1 MLGRGWR
8 LDLLTPP
15 TPATAGPP
23 TPPWP
28 PAGGRT
34 TGGTGGGGGVGSE
47 RSRLRGRA
55 SLVEVASPP
64 RLLTAIALTSL
75 ETLIV
80 AVALKQRHVQGK
92 KLPDPIHLY
101 VIHDKVGLFSG

>member
-1 MLGRGWR
+1 M
-8 LDLLTPP
+8 
-15 TPATAGPP
+15 
-23 TPPWP
+23 
-28 PAGGRT
+28 
-34 TGGTGGGGGVGSE
+34 GSE

-55 SLVEVASPP
+55 SLVEVASP

>member
-1 MLGRGWR
+1 M
-8 LDLLTPP
+8 
-15 TPATAGPP
+15 
-23 TPPWP
+23 
-28 PAGGRT
+28 
-34 TGGTGGGGGVGSE
+34 GSE

-55 SLVEVASPP
+55 SLVEVASP
-64 RLLTAIALTSL
+64 RLLTAIALTSI

-80 AVALKQRHVQGK
+80 TVALKQRHVQGK